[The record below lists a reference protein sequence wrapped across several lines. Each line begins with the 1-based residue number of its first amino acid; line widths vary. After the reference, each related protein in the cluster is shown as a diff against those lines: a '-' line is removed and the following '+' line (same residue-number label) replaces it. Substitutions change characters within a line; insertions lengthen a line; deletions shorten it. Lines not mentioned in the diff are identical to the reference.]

1 MVNKIN
7 IQKNMDTETNSVKK
21 RMKHFLSYIGI
32 SEGSFESMCG
42 LGNGWVSN
50 IGDSIR
56 TSTQNKILNIYP
68 DLNIVWL
75 LTGEGSMLKSDKFN
89 DELVTKSG
97 ISYKELGNG
106 KFRMTVPF
114 VPQKAYAKYLDE
126 VRDAEEM
133 TYDTWDFIVDKI
145 GHGDYR
151 AFEIKGDSMD
161 DDSKRSICNGDVVL
175 ARDLGREHWV
185 SPLNIKDFP
194 YWIIAYDNTVL
205 CKQIVSHDVENGT
218 ITCHSLNDSPEY
230 NTDFE
235 LKLDSVY
242 KLYNIIQRVTI
253 MM

>member
-1 MVNKIN
+1 MEIHDRIRLLINEHYPSLKAFSEVIGETPATVNNWVSGKRNIGMDVINKITAN
-7 IQKNMDTETNSVKK
+7 IPNTDIN
-21 RMKHFLSYIGI
+21 
-32 SEGSFESMCG
+32 
-42 LGNGWVSN
+42 
-50 IGDSIR
+50 
-56 TSTQNKILNIYP
+56 
-68 DLNIVWL
+68 WL
-75 LTGEGSMLKSDKFN
+75 LTGEGSMLKSDKSN
-89 DELVTKSG
+89 DGELITKAG
-97 ISYKELGNG
+97 IRYKELGNG
-106 KFRMTVPF
+106 KFRMTVEY
-114 VPQKAYAKYLDE
+114 VSQKAYAKYLDE
-126 VRDAEEM
+126 VRDAEEA
-133 TYDTWDFIVDKI
+133 TYDTWDFIVDRI

-161 DDSKRSICNGDVVL
+161 DDSKRSICNGDIVL
-175 ARDLGREHWV
+175 SRDLGREHWK